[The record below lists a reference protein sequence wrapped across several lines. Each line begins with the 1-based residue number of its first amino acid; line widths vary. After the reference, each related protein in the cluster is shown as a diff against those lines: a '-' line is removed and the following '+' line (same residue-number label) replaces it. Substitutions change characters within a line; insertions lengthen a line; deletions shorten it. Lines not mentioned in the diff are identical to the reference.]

1 MRLLSVAAQNFK
13 SFAELDL
20 GLNVDGIVAVVGPNG
35 AGKTTIFSAIE
46 WALYGQRGRGSMPV
60 RRDGAA
66 ADEACWVQVE
76 FEAGGRSYRVKRIDG
91 KGATLVDLANV
102 EPIATSRDETTRR
115 VAALLGMN
123 KDMFRGTFYARQKEV
138 RALELGSDKNRRE
151 QVELLLGIERLRLA
165 ASSAADST
173 RDQHQRVAALVAGA
187 PDMDQMRAT
196 LERAQLDAEAG
207 APDVQA
213 AEAELAQ
220 AREARAAVS
229 QELEALHAREREM
242 NSRRTQLD
250 AARHHADEQARARD
264 ALAEQVVQADQAGL
278 ELTELAPT
286 GDRASVLAVQERE
299 MDLLRANHEDAVAL
313 RASQERAL
321 SEHARLADQVAQFE
335 GAAWALLRSD
345 FAQKASAGTLADAHA
360 ALVNDIRT
368 AEHELESARDQQ
380 LRAHTQTQAADREVT
395 RIRDLVTRGERAEVL
410 DVVLSDLLG
419 ARDLARELREEWHSK
434 QALRTQLADAI
445 THDTQHRDAIIA
457 GEAQAECPT
466 CKRPYDTGELD
477 TILERFE
484 ADLRAAHAQL
494 AGVDDAIERL
504 GVARAHT
511 DQRAEQEQTVA
522 ADRRA
527 LGDVPTGTEL
537 SAVRTDLERAE
548 QELAASLGE
557 EARLGARVE
566 ELTSDL
572 PGLRGCADEI
582 GVMREHISELA
593 AQRDR
598 AAAEARLYAERLQGF
613 TVNGYD
619 PDAHELLKRQLAA
632 AVAAGHRC
640 AALRAKADGAD
651 LLRRRLVEQERSA
664 ADARAKCDNLIAAFN
679 EVALDPEA
687 VESAAEARD
696 EADERVEQATTR
708 LIEANRRAS
717 ADSEAVAAAHAR
729 MQDARE
735 QHARLKR
742 ERAELR
748 IRREVSDALSAYRE
762 GASRQARP
770 QLEDET
776 AMLLGQT
783 TRGRY
788 NSVSLSDSY
797 KLEIVEG
804 RTVHPLDRF
813 SGGEQDLASLCLR
826 LGLSRMLA
834 RSRGT
839 ETGFVLLDE
848 VLGSQDLDRRRSLL
862 EQLRVIAERE
872 FRQVFVV
879 SHTDDVVGLCDLR
892 IDVRRDENDLSVALG
907 PVR

>member
-13 SFAELDL
+13 SFAKLDL
-20 GLNVDGIVAVVGPNG
+20 GLNVDGVVAVVGPNG

-91 KGATLVDLANV
+91 KGATLVDLANE
-102 EPIATSRDETTRR
+102 EPVATSRDETTRR

-173 RDQHQRVAALVAGA
+173 RDQQQHVAALVAVA

-196 LERAQLDAEAG
+196 LERAQVDAEAG

-220 AREARAAVS
+220 AREARGKVS
-229 QELEALHAREREM
+229 QELEALRAQEREM
-242 NSRRTQLD
+242 NSRRAALD
-250 AARHHADEQARARD
+250 AARHNANDQVRARD
-264 ALAEQVVQADQAGL
+264 ALAEQVIEADRAAR
-278 ELTELAPT
+278 ELIELAPT
-286 GDRASVLAVQERE
+286 AEHADILAVRERE

-313 RASQERAL
+313 RAQEERAL
-321 SEHARLADQVAQFE
+321 TEHARLANQIAEVE
-335 GAAWALLRSD
+335 EAAWALLGSDVAQATSARS
-345 FAQKASAGTLADAHA
+345 SADAHA
-360 ALVNDIRT
+360 ALVSDIRE
-368 AEHELESARDQQ
+368 AERELESAREKQ
-380 LRAHTQTQAADREVT
+380 LQARTQTQAADRDVS
-395 RIRDLVTRGERAEVL
+395 RLRGLVTQGERAELL
-410 DVVLSDLLG
+410 DVVLGDLIG
-419 ARDLARELREEWHSK
+419 AGDLARELREEWHSK
-434 QALRTQLADAI
+434 QALRAQLADAI

-457 GEAQAECPT
+457 GDAQAECPT
-466 CKRPYDTGELD
+466 CKRPYDSGELD

-484 ADLRAAHAQL
+484 ADLRAAHAAL
-494 AGVDDAIERL
+494 AGVDEAIARL
-504 GVARAHT
+504 GVARADA

-527 LGDVPTGTEL
+527 LGDVATGTKL
-537 SAVRTDLERAE
+537 GAVRTDLQRAE
-548 QELAASLGE
+548 QELASGLGE
-557 EARLGARVE
+557 ATRLDARVE
-566 ELTSDL
+566 ELASKL
-572 PGLRGCADEI
+572 PGLRNRAEELDVLRERIFEI
-582 GVMREHISELA
+582 A

-598 AAAEARLYAERLQGF
+598 AAAEARLHAERLQGV
-613 TVNGYD
+613 TANGYD
-619 PDAHELLKRQLAA
+619 PDAHALLKGQLAA
-632 AVAAGHRC
+632 AVAAGHQC
-640 AALRAKADGAD
+640 AALRAKADGAE
-651 LLRRRLVEQERSA
+651 LLRRRLDEQGRSA
-664 ADARAKCDNLIAAFN
+664 ADATARYDSLTAAFN
-679 EVALDPEA
+679 EVAFDPEA
-687 VESAAEARD
+687 VESVAEERDAAD
-696 EADERVEQATTR
+696 QRVEQATTN

-717 ADSEAVAAAHAR
+717 ADSDAVAAAHAR
-729 MQDARE
+729 LQDARQ
-735 QHARLKR
+735 QHARLKS

-748 IRREVSDALSAYRE
+748 IRREVSDALGAYRE
-762 GASRQARP
+762 EASRQARP

-776 AMLLGQT
+776 AVLLGQT

-788 NSVSLSDSY
+788 SSVSLSDSY

-804 RTVHPLDRF
+804 TNVHPLDRF

-834 RSRGT
+834 RSRGA

-848 VLGSQDLDRRRSLL
+848 VFGSQDLDRRRSLL

-892 IDVRRDENDLSVALG
+892 IDVQRDENDLSVASG

>member
-35 AGKTTIFSAIE
+35 AGKTTIFSALE

-60 RRDGAA
+60 RREGAP

-91 KGATLVDLANV
+91 KGATLVDLANE

-173 RDQHQRVAALVAGA
+173 RDQQHRVAALVAVA
-187 PDMDQMRAT
+187 PDLEEMRAT
-196 LERAQLDAEAG
+196 LERAQLDAEGG
-207 APDVQA
+207 APDVRA
-213 AEAELAQ
+213 AEAEVAQ
-220 AREARAAVS
+220 AREARAKLT
-229 QELEALHAREREM
+229 QELEALRAQEREM
-242 NSRRTQLD
+242 NSRRAALD
-250 AARHHADEQARARD
+250 AARNHANDQVRARD
-264 ALAEQVVQADQAGL
+264 ALAEQVVEADQAAR
-278 ELTELAPT
+278 ELIELAPT
-286 GDRASVLAVQERE
+286 AEHADVLAVRERE

-313 RASQERAL
+313 RTQEERAL
-321 SEHARLADQVAQFE
+321 AEHARLANQIAEFE
-335 GAAWALLRSD
+335 EAAWALLGSDVAHETSARSI
-345 FAQKASAGTLADAHA
+345 ANAHA
-360 ALVNDIRT
+360 ALVSDIRE
-368 AEHELESARDQQ
+368 AERELESAREHQ
-380 LRAHTQTQAADREVT
+380 LQARTQTQAADREVS
-395 RIRDLVTRGERAEVL
+395 RIRDLVTRGERAELL
-410 DVVLSDLLG
+410 DSVLSDLIG
-419 ARDLARELREEWHSK
+419 AGHLARKLREEWHSK
-434 QALRTQLADAI
+434 HAVRTQLADAI
-445 THDTQHRDAIIA
+445 SHDTQHRDAIIA
-457 GEAQAECPT
+457 GDAQAECPT
-466 CKRPYDTGELD
+466 CKRPYDTDELD

-484 ADLRAAHAQL
+484 ADLRAAHAEL
-494 AGVDDAIERL
+494 AGIDEAIERL
-504 GVARAHT
+504 GVARSDA

-527 LGDVPTGTEL
+527 LGDVATGTDL
-537 SAVRTDLERAE
+537 NAVRTDLERAE
-548 QELAASLGE
+548 QALAAGLGE
-557 EARLGARVE
+557 ESRLDARVE
-566 ELTSDL
+566 QLTSEL
-572 PGLRGCADEI
+572 PGLRGRADEI
-582 GVMREHISELA
+582 DVVRERITEVA
-593 AQRDR
+593 ARRDR
-598 AAAEARLYAERLQGF
+598 AAAEARLHAERLQGF

-619 PDAHELLKRQLAA
+619 ADAHEQLKDQLAT

-640 AALRAKADGAD
+640 AALRAKADGAE
-651 LLRRRLVEQERSA
+651 LLRRRLDEQERSA
-664 ADARAKCDNLIAAFN
+664 ADASTRCDNLTAAFD
-679 EVALDPEA
+679 EAAIDPEA
-687 VESAAEARD
+687 VELAAEKRD
-696 EADERVEQATTR
+696 AADQRVEQATTK

-729 MQDARE
+729 LQDARE
-735 QHARLKR
+735 QHARLKS

-748 IRREVSDALSAYRE
+748 IRREVSDALGAYRE
-762 GASRQARP
+762 EASRQARP

-788 NSVSLSDSY
+788 SSVALSDSY

-804 RTVHPLDRF
+804 TTVHPLDRF

-834 RSRGT
+834 RSRGA

-848 VLGSQDLDRRRSLL
+848 VFGSQDLDRRRSLL

-872 FRQVFVV
+872 FRQVFVI

-892 IDVRRDENDLSVALG
+892 IDVHRDENDLSVASG